1 MKSTSNR
8 SEYPTDTHIHSIG
21 GDARRVEIPGTSF
34 KLTCTPAQHFT
45 GRGPLDQGKTLWSSW
60 AVEGE
65 GKKVYFAGD
74 TGIDPSRME
83 RMKRRDQCVRPSR
96 RLASASVGFDLR
108 MIPIGYV
115 QFSSAFLSLM
125 SF

>member
-1 MKSTSNR
+1 M
-8 SEYPTDTHIHSIG
+8 
-21 GDARRVEIPGTSF
+21 EIPGTSF
-34 KLTCTPAQHFT
+34 KLTCTPAQHLT

-74 TGIDPSRME
+74 TGYRSVKDGEDEAE
-83 RMKRRDQCVRPSR
+83 RPVCPAFKEIGERFG
-96 RLASASVGFDLR
+96 GFDLA

-115 QFSSAFLSLM
+115 GFSFTFLHLM